1 MIISVT
7 SLKGGVGKSTI
18 AQNLGVCFAHAGYKT
33 CIVDTDT
40 NQSTMRWSS
49 YRDESLPP
57 VAVFGLADGVELAK
71 NVKHLNQD
79 YEIVLIDGTPSL
91 SAVTSK
97 IILLADLLVIPIQP
111 SSLDVWATEKF
122 IERYQD
128 AVEQKEQP
136 IPARFL
142 VNQNQATNLS
152 RDVREVL
159 EQTEIPVL
167 KQPLK
172 TRIAYR
178 EAVIKGVGAFEY
190 KDEKAKKE
198 IADLFKEIVTV
209 IKKLNKQG

>member
-40 NQSTMRWSS
+40 NQSTLRWSG
-49 YRDESLPP
+49 YRDESQPP
-57 VAVFGLADGVELAK
+57 VAVFGIADGVELAK

-97 IILLADLLVIPIQP
+97 IILLADLLIIPIQP
-111 SSLDVWATEKF
+111 SGLDVWATEKF
-122 IERYQD
+122 LERYQD

-152 RDVREVL
+152 REVRDIL
-159 EQTEIPVL
+159 EDTDIPVL
-167 KQPLK
+167 PHSLK
-172 TRIAYR
+172 NRVAYR
-178 EAVIKGVGAFEY
+178 ESVIKGMGAFES
-190 KDEKAKKE
+190 KDEKAREE
-198 IADLFKEIVTV
+198 IAAVFKDIVTA
-209 IKKLNKQG
+209 IKKLNK